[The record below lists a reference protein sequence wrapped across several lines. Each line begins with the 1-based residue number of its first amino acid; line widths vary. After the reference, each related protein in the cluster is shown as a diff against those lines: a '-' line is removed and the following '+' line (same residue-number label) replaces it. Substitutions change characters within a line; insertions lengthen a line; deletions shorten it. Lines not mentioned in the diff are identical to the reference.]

1 MNTYTNVQ
9 SIKCNHVICA
19 SSPRVATYSVEYTL
33 PNEKVMHTNACPRC
47 FSLMTDMIFKH
58 GLHTTFSFI
67 S

>member
-47 FSLMTDMIFKH
+47 FSLMTDMTFEH
-58 GLHTTFSFI
+58 GLPLTFSI
-67 S
+67 IK